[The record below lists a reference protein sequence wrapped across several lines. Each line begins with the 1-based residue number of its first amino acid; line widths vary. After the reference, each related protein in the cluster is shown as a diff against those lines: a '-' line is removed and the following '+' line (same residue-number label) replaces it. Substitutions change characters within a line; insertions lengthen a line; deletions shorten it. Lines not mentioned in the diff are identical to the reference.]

1 MNFPIYFDSKNS
13 LNLYGLERD
22 FDFLTRLYTTKKLP
36 KVTMLSGLKGCG
48 KSTLINHFLFSIFD
62 EANYNKDELKILD
75 SSILLKQFKNN
86 IFQNIIYLQGS
97 DFKSIKVEDIRNLK
111 SIILQSSISNKE
123 RFIILDDVEL
133 FNINSLNA
141 LLKIIE
147 EPSKKNYFI
156 LINNKS
162 KPLIDTIKSRCLE
175 IKVILDENKRIEIIT
190 KLVNF
195 YKLETILDLNHSKLT
210 PGNFLKFNYI
220 CHENKISLN
229 NDFSDNLSLL
239 LNLYKKN
246 KDIVFMNLVFYLA
259 DLFFKEL
266 KDKNIIKIDKFYE
279 DKAYVLDN
287 LNKYFTFNLSQN
299 SLINAINIKL
309 NNG

>member
-1 MNFPIYFDSKNS
+1 MDFPIYFNPKNS
-13 LNLYGLERD
+13 LNLYGLEKD
-22 FDFLTRLYTTKKLP
+22 FNFLTNLHSTQKLP
-36 KVTMLSGLKGCG
+36 KVFMLSGLKGCG

-75 SSILLKQFKNN
+75 SSILLKQLKNN

-111 SIILQSSISNKE
+111 SIILQSSITNRE

-133 FNINSLNA
+133 FNSNSLNA

-175 IKVILDENKRIEIIT
+175 MKIILDENKRIEIIT
-190 KLVNF
+190 QLVNF
-195 YKLETILDLNHSKLT
+195 YNLKIILNPNQSRLT

-220 CHENKISLN
+220 FHENKISLN
-229 NDFSDNLSLL
+229 NDFSENLSIL

-246 KDIVFMNLVFYLA
+246 KDTIFINLVFYLA
-259 DLFFKEL
+259 DFFFKEL
-266 KDKNIIKIDKFYE
+266 KDKNIIRNDKFYE
-279 DKAYVLDN
+279 DKAYVFDN
-287 LNKYFTFNLSQN
+287 LNKFFTFNLNQN
-299 SLINAINIKL
+299 SLINAINSKL

>member
-1 MNFPIYFDSKNS
+1 MDFPIYFDSKNS
-13 LNLYGLERD
+13 LNLYGLEKD
-22 FDFLTRLYTTKKLP
+22 FNFLLNLYSKKKLP
-36 KVTMLSGLKGCG
+36 KVLMLSGLKGCG

-62 EANYNKDELKILD
+62 EANYNKGELKILE
-75 SSILLKQFKNN
+75 SSILLKQIKNN

-97 DFKSIKVEDIRNLK
+97 DFKSIKVEDIRILK
-111 SIILQSSISNKE
+111 SKILKSSIFNKE

-133 FNINSLNA
+133 FNTNSLNA

-156 LINNKS
+156 LINNKT
-162 KPLIDTIKSRCLE
+162 KPLMDTIKSRCLE
-175 IKVILDENKRIEIIT
+175 IKVILDESKRIEIIA
-190 KLVNF
+190 KLVDL
-195 YKLETILDLNHSKLT
+195 YKLETILDPNQSKLT

-229 NDFSDNLSLL
+229 DNFLDNLSLL

-246 KDIVFMNLVFYLA
+246 KDTVFINLVFYLT
-259 DLFFKEL
+259 DFFFKEL
-266 KDKNIIKIDKFYE
+266 KDKDMIKIDKFYD
-279 DKAYVLDN
+279 DKAYVLSN
-287 LNKYFTFNLSQN
+287 LNNFFTFNLSQN
-299 SLINAINIKL
+299 SLINAINSKL

>member
-1 MNFPIYFDSKNS
+1 MDFPKYFDSRNS
-13 LNLYGLERD
+13 LNLYGLEKD
-22 FDFLTRLYTTKKLP
+22 FKFLSKLYSIKKLP
-36 KVTMLSGLKGCG
+36 KVLMLSGLKGCG

-62 EANYNKDELKILD
+62 EANYDKDEFKILD
-75 SSILLKQFKNN
+75 SSLLLNQLKKN
-86 IFQNIIYLQGS
+86 IFQNIIFLQGA
-97 DFKSIKVEDIRNLK
+97 DFKSIKVDDIRNLK
-111 SIILQSSISNKE
+111 SKILQSSIINKE

-133 FNINSLNA
+133 FNTNSLNA

-147 EPSKKNYFI
+147 EPSEKNYFI
-156 LINNKS
+156 LINNKTKS
-162 KPLIDTIKSRCLE
+162 LIDTIKSRCIELK
-175 IKVILDENKRIEIIT
+175 IILDENKRVEIIT

-195 YKLETILDLNHSKLT
+195 YNLETILDPNQSKLT

-229 NDFSDNLSLL
+229 NEFLDNLSLL

-246 KDIVFMNLVFYLA
+246 KDVLFINLVFYLA
-259 DLFFKEL
+259 DFFFKDL

-279 DKAYVLDN
+279 DKAYVLEN

-299 SLINAINIKL
+299 SLINAINNKL

>member
-1 MNFPIYFDSKNS
+1 MDFPIYFNPKNS
-13 LNLYGLERD
+13 LNLYGLEKD
-22 FDFLTRLYTTKKLP
+22 FNFLTNLHLTQKLP
-36 KVTMLSGLKGCG
+36 KVLMLSGLKGCG
-48 KSTLINHFLFSIFD
+48 KSTLINHFLLSIFD
-62 EANYNKDELKILD
+62 ELNYDKDKFKISD
-75 SSILLKQFKNN
+75 SSKLLKQLKNN

-111 SIILQSSISNKE
+111 SKILQTSIINKE

-156 LINNKS
+156 LINNKT

-175 IKVILDENKRIEIIT
+175 IKVTLNENKRIEIIN

-195 YKLETILDLNHSKLT
+195 YKLEIILDPKLSKLT
-210 PGNFLKFNYI
+210 PGNFLKYNYI
-220 CHENKISLN
+220 LYENKIKLN
-229 NDFSDNLSLL
+229 NNFSDNLFLL

-246 KDIVFMNLVFYLA
+246 KDTVFINLVFYLA
-259 DLFFKEL
+259 DFFFKEL
-266 KDKNIIKIDKFYE
+266 RDKNTIEIDKFYE
-279 DKAYVLDN
+279 NKAYVLDN
-287 LNKYFTFNLSQN
+287 LNKFFKFNLSQN
-299 SLINAINIKL
+299 SLINAIKSKL